1 MKFVIAPDK
10 FKGSITSFE
19 FCELA
24 EMVLLEHFPKAAILK
39 LPLADGGDGT
49 IEIVK
54 HYLGGERI
62 IAQVSDP
69 LFRPISASY
78 IWSESIQTAYIE
90 MAEAS
95 GHHLLSTEELNCM
108 ETTSLGTGELILN
121 ALERGATTIYLGIGG
136 SATNDGGLG
145 MAQALGYQFLDAQN
159 KPINPIGKNLFQV
172 SSIDTSKCNLLLKKC
187 MFKVACDVD
196 NPFYGPNGAAFVY
209 GPQKGATPENVAFLD
224 QGLQHFSSVLK
235 QTFGTDVQKLP
246 GAGAAGGIGGGAHVF
261 LDATLVSG
269 VNLLKEMAQF
279 DEKITDADWI
289 ITGEGQLDAQTL
301 SGKTING
308 VLASALKQNIPVAA
322 FCGAVRL
329 SKEQQQK
336 LGLTYINAILTEVVD
351 LPTAMANGKENLQ
364 KALYNFC
371 NVLKQYHS
379 PG

>member
-1 MKFVIAPDK
+1 M
-10 FKGSITSFE
+10 
-19 FCELA
+19 
-24 EMVLLEHFPKAAILK
+24 
-39 LPLADGGDGT
+39 
-49 IEIVK
+49 
-54 HYLGGERI
+54 
-62 IAQVSDP
+62 
-69 LFRPISASY
+69 
-78 IWSESIQTAYIE
+78 
-90 MAEAS
+90 
-95 GHHLLSTEELNCM
+95 
-108 ETTSLGTGELILN
+108 SLGCL
-121 ALERGATTIYLGIGG
+121 
-136 SATNDGGLG
+136 
-145 MAQALGYQFLDAQN
+145 
-159 KPINPIGKNLFQV
+159 
-172 SSIDTSKCNLLLKKC
+172 C
-187 MFKVACDVD
+187 
-196 NPFYGPNGAAFVY
+196 
-209 GPQKGATPENVAFLD
+209 
-224 QGLQHFSSVLK
+224 FSSVLK